1 MKLTLGTRG
10 SELARTQ
17 SGLVAD
23 ALRAA
28 GHEVDLVTI
37 RSEGDVTAG
46 SLLDVGG
53 LGVFAATLRVA
64 LLEGRVDLVVHSLKD
79 LPTAP
84 VPGLTLGAVPPR
96 AEAADVLCARDG
108 LTLATLPPGAQVGTG
123 SPRRA
128 AQIRAARP
136 DVSVVEIRGNV
147 GTRLAR
153 ALGPD
158 ADLDAVV
165 LAAAG
170 LDRLG
175 RLDAATEALAL
186 LPAPGQGALAIEC
199 RADDAAVLAELAH
212 LDSRATRA
220 AVTAERAVLAALGA
234 GCAAPIG
241 TSARLADQ
249 TLALTAA
256 VFSADGSASV
266 RAERTASLPSSPLDA
281 QVAAEALGFAV
292 AGELLA
298 EGAAQVTPLGASR
311 PSELADFHHDRVL
324 WAPGTR
330 SALIGRRIL
339 LPRRD
344 GALADAIRAAGA
356 DVDAVP
362 VTRTEPLPFSLPG
375 TADWLVLTSP
385 TAVEVLAAADVDLHL
400 LGDAIAAVGQATAHA
415 ITDAG
420 AHADLVPVGRSDAE
434 ALLAALIDAE
444 PDGAT
449 ALIPGSALSRPALS
463 DGLRA
468 AGWDVE
474 RLDTYTTVPVTEAPA
489 VRPWSDYDAVV
500 LTSGS
505 IAAATASVLGL
516 PPESVT
522 VVAFGQP
529 SATAATQGGWRV
541 DAVAATQDAA
551 GVIDALTRHLDQE
564 NA

>member
-28 GHEVDLVTI
+28 GHDVDLVTI

-153 ALGPD
+153 VHGH
-158 ADLDAVV
+158 
-165 LAAAG
+165 G
-170 LDRLG
+170 
-175 RLDAATEALAL
+175 TEALAL

-489 VRPWSDYDAVV
+489 VRPWTDYDAVV

-516 PPESVT
+516 PPEPVT

>member
-123 SPRRA
+123 FAAPRRA
-128 AQIRAARP
+128 DPCRPPGRVRGRDPRQRRHPARP
-136 DVSVVEIRGNV
+136 
-147 GTRLAR
+147 R

-516 PPESVT
+516 PPE
-522 VVAFGQP
+522 P
-529 SATAATQGGWRV
+529 
-541 DAVAATQDAA
+541 
-551 GVIDALTRHLDQE
+551 
-564 NA
+564 

>member
-17 SGLVAD
+17 SGLVAE

-84 VPGLTLGAVPPR
+84 VPGLTIGAVPPR
-96 AEAADVLCARDG
+96 AEPADVLCARDG
-108 LTLATLPPGAQVGTG
+108 LTLATLPAGALVGTG

-128 AQIRAARP
+128 AQVRAARP

-175 RLDAATEALAL
+175 RLDAATEALPL

-199 RADDAAVLAELAH
+199 RADDAPLLAELAR

-241 TSARLADQ
+241 TSARLIGH
-249 TLALTAA
+249 TLTLTAA
-256 VFSADGSASV
+256 VFSPDGAATV
-266 RAERTASLPSSPLDA
+266 RAEKATIVPHSLPETML
-281 QVAAEALGFAV
+281 AAESLGFTV
-292 AGELLA
+292 AQDLLA
-298 EGAAQVTPLGASR
+298 GGAAHITPLGASR

-324 WAPGTR
+324 WAPGTHP
-330 SALIGRRIL
+330 ALIGRRVL

-344 GALADAIRAAGA
+344 GALADALRAAGA
-356 DVDAVP
+356 DVDAVA
-362 VTRTEPLPFSLPG
+362 VTRTETLPFSLPG
-375 TADWLVLTSP
+375 PADWVILTSP
-385 TAVEVLAAADVDLHL
+385 IAVEVLASADVELSM
-400 LGDAIAAVGQATAHA
+400 LGDQIAAVGPATARA
-415 ITDAG
+415 IEELD
-420 AHADLVPVGRSDAE
+420 AHADVVPSGRSDAE
-434 ALLAALIDAE
+434 ALVAALIDAE
-444 PDGAT
+444 PEGAT
-449 ALIPGSALSRPALS
+449 ALIPGSALSRPTLA
-463 DGLRA
+463 DGLTA

-474 RLDTYTTVPVTEAPA
+474 RLDTYTTVPLKEAPGA
-489 VRPWSDYDAVV
+489 RPWSDYDAVV

-505 IAAATASVLGL
+505 IASATSSVLGR
-516 PPESVT
+516 PPAGVA
-522 VVAFGQP
+522 VIAFGQP
-529 SATAATQGGWRV
+529 TASAATRDGWQV
-541 DAVAATQDAA
+541 DAIAATQDAP
-551 GVIDALTRHLDQE
+551 GVIDALTRCLDQE
-564 NA
+564 NS